1 MAGFMTSSCALSVFS
16 VEDLDIK
23 DETQDQVQKYAF
35 SQTMEVPDSD
45 ALEGVTRS
53 GWVGLGDAQDVDFKF
68 PVFMPPYMAFT
79 LRTDSKK
86 ANAKAVKAVLAER
99 IAAEGSPVSRQRKK
113 ELKEMVTLEEL
124 KKTPWLPTTTDCIL
138 DLDKRRLYI
147 ASVSESS
154 INEVLTLFERT
165 FGVHPVDCALAVT
178 DMGGQF
184 AEAFRR
190 SVTLD
195 NNVSVYADGCSV
207 ELQGEGENAE
217 GGMCKSTVRVENN
230 DAAVLHALENGL
242 HIVSM
247 RLASSM
253 EGQEDIEEHFSLTGA
268 LRFPKVKLPKPERGG
283 DDTEEMVQETT
294 FLLHANTLAN
304 IADTGIRF
312 AAV

>member
-45 ALEGVTRS
+45 ALEGITRS

-154 INEVLTLFERT
+154 INEVLHAVRAHLWRT
-165 FGVHPVDCALAVT
+165 PCGLCLNGNGYGRTVCRSFQAQRDAGQQCLRLCRWLQRGTAGRGRECRGRHVQVH
-178 DMGGQF
+178 
-184 AEAFRR
+184 
-190 SVTLD
+190 
-195 NNVSVYADGCSV
+195 
-207 ELQGEGENAE
+207 
-217 GGMCKSTVRVENN
+217 
-230 DAAVLHALENGL
+230 
-242 HIVSM
+242 
-247 RLASSM
+247 
-253 EGQEDIEEHFSLTGA
+253 GA
-268 LRFPKVKLPKPERGG
+268 RGK
-283 DDTEEMVQETT
+283 Q
-294 FLLHANTLAN
+294 
-304 IADTGIRF
+304 
-312 AAV
+312 